1 MTLGADFYKAI
12 KKAPVPLKMEALQA
26 LRKSPMAMDIYA
38 WLVYRMFTL
47 NVAVRSG
54 RYKEAKIPWAG
65 LKCQFGGGYEDT
77 PQGVRSFKANFL
89 KQLRGVLLYYPEAR
103 SYIDE
108 SPDYLVLKAGARP
121 LVQQRVVM

>member
-1 MTLGADFYKAI
+1 MFHSFLYPKRRNCLDLNPTGRSTPSTQPLYRLS
-12 KKAPVPLKMEALQA
+12 VP
-26 LRKSPMAMDIYA
+26 S
-38 WLVYRMFTL
+38 
-47 NVAVRSG
+47 
-54 RYKEAKIPWAG
+54 KEAKIPWAS

-108 SPDYLVLKAGARP
+108 CPDYLVLKAGARP